1 MSANWPFVRLGD
13 YCLKIGSGATPKG
26 GKSVY
31 LDAGQIALIRSQN
44 VYNDTFKPDGLAY
57 ITLDAANKL
66 KNVEVQLGDI
76 LLNITGDSVAR
87 LCLAPDEYLPARV
100 NQHVAIIR
108 PDPDEFDSRFL
119 RYFLTSPEQQELL
132 LAIASAGATRNAL
145 TKSHIESLE
154 VCKPELAVQTWI
166 AIQLESFDKKIQLN
180 HQINQSLEQMA
191 QALFKS
197 WFVDFEPVKAK
208 MAVLEAG
215 GSQEDATF
223 AAMTA
228 ISGKDADALAL
239 FEREHPEQHVELKA
253 TAELFPSAMQDS
265 ELGEIPAG
273 WTTPAIQDVA
283 STVKGKSYKSTELDS
298 SKTALVTLKSFNR
311 GGGYRLDGLKE
322 YTGKYKPDQE
332 VFAGDL
338 IIAYTDVT
346 QAADVIGKP
355 AMVISDTRYKHL
367 VISLDVAVVR
377 PFNDNLKYYLYGVA
391 RTEQFQNHTNSHST
405 GTTVL
410 HLSKNAVPNYKFIL
424 ANEEWVDI
432 YAKHVKSIFSKINI
446 TIEESNFLSELRD
459 TLLPKL
465 LSGEITLPDAEQ
477 AVSEAENV

>member
-1 MSANWPFVRLGD
+1 MSFELYEYKIEDLGKVITGKTPPSKISDAFSAQGIPFVTPKDMDGRRLIDKTERYLSSQGIEAVRN
-13 YCLKIGSGATPKG
+13 CLLPQNSIAVSCIGSDMGKAVLLPGESITNQQINSIIVDSKRFDYKYVYYYLSTLQDELKAIAGGSATPILNKG
-26 GKSVY
+26 HFSQFKVSLPIRTVQNKISLILDS
-31 LDAGQIALIRSQN
+31 LDAKI
-44 VYNDTFKPDGLAY
+44 
-57 ITLDAANKL
+57 
-66 KNVEVQLGDI
+66 EV
-76 LLNITGDSVAR
+76 NT
-87 LCLAPDEYLPARV
+87 E
-100 NQHVAIIR
+100 
-108 PDPDEFDSRFL
+108 
-119 RYFLTSPEQQELL
+119 
-132 LAIASAGATRNAL
+132 
-145 TKSHIESLE
+145 
-154 VCKPELAVQTWI
+154 
-166 AIQLESFDKKIQLN
+166 
-180 HQINQSLEQMA
+180 INQTLEQMA

-208 MAVLEAG
+208 MTVLEAG
-215 GSQEDATF
+215 GSQEDAML

-228 ISGKDADALAL
+228 ISGKDADALAV
-239 FEREHPEQHVELKA
+239 FEREHPEHYAELKA
-253 TAELFPSAMQDS
+253 TAELFPSAMQES
-265 ELGEIPAG
+265 ELGAIPEG

-322 YTGKYKPDQE
+322 YTGKYKSDQE

-377 PFNDNLKYYLYGVA
+377 PLNDNLKYYLYGVA
-391 RTEQFQNHTNSHST
+391 RTEQFQNHTKSHST

-410 HLSKNAVPNYKFIL
+410 HLSKNAVPSYKFIL
-424 ANEEWVDI
+424 ANEKWIDI
-432 YAKHVKSIFSKINI
+432 YAKHAKSIFSKINI

-465 LSGEITLPDAEQ
+465 LSGEITLQDAEQ